1 MNEHVIVGIG
11 SIVVLGIGAQWIG
24 WRLKLPAILPL
35 LITGF
40 IAGPVTGFLNP
51 DELLGDLLFPV
62 VSISVAVIL
71 FEGGLSLKREDVA
84 GVRSVVQLLIT
95 VGALITWLGT
105 WAAAYFI
112 FGLDSFLASL
122 LGAILVVSGPTVV
135 LPLLRFIRPVNR
147 VRSILQWE
155 GILVDPVGATLA
167 VLVLGAVGT
176 DVTRPL
182 AFPTIV
188 LGIGL
193 TLLVGGA
200 VGLLGAAALV
210 IPFQRNWVPEYLHT
224 AVTLLFVITAFMASN
239 AIRAESGLMAATVMG
254 IVLANQKRVNIQHI
268 VSFKEELGVLLL
280 SVLFIVLS
288 ARVNLSDFEGI
299 GWEATLFLGVMIL
312 VIRPLAVWV
321 STIRS
326 NLNWK
331 ERVFLAWLAPRG
343 IVAASVASLFA
354 LELHELG
361 YEGADVLLPI
371 TFLVVVGTVTVYALT
386 AGPLARL
393 LGLVRSNPQ
402 GTLIIG
408 AHGWAREIATVL
420 KTSGFE
426 TVLVDTNG
434 SNVRAA
440 ELEGLT
446 AVHGS
451 ILSEDVVDQLPL
463 SRFGRMMAL
472 TSNSELNALAGL
484 TMRDVIDD
492 ENLHMLASKM
502 DGLSDVRKQM
512 LQKHC
517 LFGIDKGFNYLE
529 DMFEDGGMI
538 KITPITETYTYTDF
552 QIQYGPD
559 AIPMF
564 VVENDELHVIGGN
577 TAVSPQVG
585 HNLISLVQLKPQ
597 PTKQPEYEPML
608 SK

>member
-40 IAGPVTGFLNP
+40 IAGPLTGFLDP
-51 DELLGDLLFPV
+51 DDLLGDLLFPV

-71 FEGGLSLKREDVA
+71 FEGGLSLKREDVS
-84 GVRSVVQLLIT
+84 GVRGVVQLLIT

-112 FGLDSFLASL
+112 FGLNLFVASL

-193 TLLVGGA
+193 TLLVGGI

-224 AVTLLFVITAFMASN
+224 AVTLLFVIMAFMASN
-239 AIRAESGLMAATVMG
+239 AIRAESGLMAVTVMG
-254 IVLANQKRVNIQHI
+254 IVLANQKRVNIEHV
-268 VSFKEELGVLLL
+268 VSFKEELGILLL

-288 ARVNLSDFEGI
+288 ARVDLSDFENI
-299 GWEATLFLGVMIL
+299 GWEAILFLGALIL
-312 VIRPLAVWV
+312 VIRPFAVWV
-321 STIRS
+321 STIGS
-326 NLNWK
+326 HLTWK
-331 ERVFLAWLAPRG
+331 ERVFIAWLAPRG

-361 YEGADVLLPI
+361 YEGADVLLPL

-393 LGLVRSNPQ
+393 LDLVRTNPQ

-408 AHGWAREIATVL
+408 AHGWAREIAAVL
-420 KTSGFE
+420 NAAGFE

-440 ELEGLT
+440 QLEGLT

-492 ENLHMLASKM
+492 ENLHMLANKM

-512 LQKHC
+512 LQEHC
-517 LFGIDKGFNYLE
+517 LFGVDKGFSYLE

-538 KITPITETYTYTDF
+538 KVTPITEAYTFADF
-552 QIQYGPD
+552 QSQYGPD

-564 VVENDELHVIGGN
+564 IIENDELHVLGGN
-577 TAVSPQVG
+577 TTVSPQVG
-585 HNLISLVQLKPQ
+585 HNLISLVRLKL
-597 PTKQPEYEPML
+597 TAGTTAGI
-608 SK
+608 